1 MVSVLPSSSVGC
13 AVRWDTDSQARVYAD
28 VNESL
33 GRSWWDY
40 GERATTSSASADGA
54 DNLVVQW
61 GVQDNYEIVRKVGRG
76 KYSEVIIATT
86 PTFFPA
92 PSSRL
97 ARVPEKLGQH
107 R

>member
-1 MVSVLPSSSVGC
+1 
-13 AVRWDTDSQARVYAD
+13 VYAD

-40 GERATTSSASADGA
+40 GKSCFALPVHQLIP

-76 KYSEVIIATT
+76 KYSEV
-86 PTFFPA
+86 
-92 PSSRL
+92 S
-97 ARVPEKLGQH
+97 
-107 R
+107 